1 LAANLILCAL
11 IALFAAEPSGLNP
24 QVARISV
31 LTQDAA
37 PEAIIGGQRDSD
49 FVASASGVVDM
60 PEGQARWLKITLVEP
75 WPDPL
80 DPPHLRLTNLRRPGA
95 EAYAGGRLVGVA
107 RFGADQGWARYVH
120 RTGRFDL
127 PGGGDLSIYVRVRP
141 AVTATRLYP
150 SIVPRHVAYPE
161 EIARIQISIA
171 TFSMMLAMGISG
183 LVLYLLLRQRIY
195 AAYAG
200 QAFGIGAYF
209 LIVSGEIYRFDW
221 VPRLPSAMP
230 ALTCA
235 LVIGVM
241 YCCLNV
247 THGVLITGTIA
258 PRSRQLVAVLNR
270 ILIWSSPLALVGLVF
285 PQIANRTALAAAF
298 LIMWAMVG
306 VTLSAVR
313 NGSRPSWPMLLAWAP
328 NWFLATLAALPWN
341 QIANSGQVDFAFPLF
356 ALFATAMPAWSLT
369 ESMMAQRTNLILARK
384 DAKQDGL
391 TGVLNR
397 AAIEGRL
404 ADAFETARRAG
415 QSMAMLFID
424 LDHFKRLNDTFG
436 HAAGDAS
443 LRSIIDPI
451 RHQMRTTDDLGR
463 WGGEEFVVVLPG
475 ATADT
480 ALSIAERM
488 RRVLSEL
495 VIDFE
500 GTAITL
506 TASIGVAAISS
517 EQLDYGQMVAA
528 ADRAL
533 YNAKHAGRNRV
544 ALAPSN

>member
-1 LAANLILCAL
+1 M
-11 IALFAAEPSGLNP
+11 ALFAAEPAGLSP
-24 QVARISV
+24 KVGRISV
-31 LTQDAA
+31 LAQDAA
-37 PEAIIGGQRDSD
+37 PEAIINGQRDID
-49 FVASASGVVDM
+49 FVASASGVVDI
-60 PEGQARWLKITLVEP
+60 PEAQALWLKIALAEA
-75 WPDPL
+75 WPNPL
-80 DPPHLRLTNLRRPGA
+80 DTPHLNLTNLRRPGA
-95 EAYAGGRLVGVA
+95 EAYMDGQLVGVA
-107 RFGADQGWARYVH
+107 SFGADQGWGRFVH
-120 RTGRFDL
+120 RAGRFDL
-127 PGGGDLSIYVRVRP
+127 PGGENKVVYVRVRP
-141 AVTATRLYP
+141 AATATRLYP
-150 SIVPRHVAYPE
+150 SIEPRHEAHRD
-161 EIARIQISIA
+161 EIARIQTSIA

-221 VPRLPSAMP
+221 VPRLPLAMP
-230 ALTCA
+230 AVVCA
-235 LVIGVM
+235 LVMGVM

-247 THGVLITGTIA
+247 THGVLITGTFA
-258 PRSRQLVAVLNR
+258 PRARQLVAVLNR
-270 ILIWSSPLALVGLVF
+270 ILIWSSPLALVGFFF
-285 PQIANRTALAAAF
+285 PLFANRTALAAAF
-298 LIMWAMVG
+298 IVMWAMVA

-313 NGSRPSWPMLLAWAP
+313 HGSRPAWPMLFAWAP
-328 NWFLATLAALPWN
+328 NWFLATLAAMPWN
-341 QIANSGQVDFAFPLF
+341 QTANSGPVEFAFPLL

-369 ESMMAQRTNLILARK
+369 ESMMTQRNNLILARK

-404 ADAFETARRAG
+404 ADAFETARRNR
-415 QSMAMLFID
+415 QSLAMLFID
-424 LDHFKRLNDTFG
+424 LDHFKRLNDTLG

-443 LRSIIDPI
+443 LRGIIEPI

-500 GTAITL
+500 GKAITL
-506 TASIGVAAISS
+506 TASIGVAAISP
-517 EQLDYGQMVAA
+517 EQLDYGQMVIA

-544 ALAPSN
+544 ALAV